1 MVVRVVGWGWSRWS
15 PSVGGRRVWM
25 VWMVGVVGLF
35 GVVGVVR
42 MVGVFG
48 VIGVFQKSK
57 VAVSE

>member
-15 PSVGGRRVWM
+15 PSVGGRR

>member
-1 MVVRVVGWGWSRWS
+1 MVVGVVGWGWSWWS
-15 PSVGGRRVWM
+15 PGVGGRTVWM